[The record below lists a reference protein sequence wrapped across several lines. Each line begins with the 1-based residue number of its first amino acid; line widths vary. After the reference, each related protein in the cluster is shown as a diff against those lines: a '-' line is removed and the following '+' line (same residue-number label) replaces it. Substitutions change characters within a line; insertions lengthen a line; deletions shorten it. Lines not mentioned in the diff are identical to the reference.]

1 MSVKVTE
8 EMYQRDRAQR
18 AGYIGSDV
26 SRKPGWLNAMAS
38 EQRGGERKSVN
49 SQCQMAARHA
59 NSVAL
64 VDELSLRRDR
74 RHPCAAQHARRVLSL
89 GLLLDPNPPS
99 SRCGVLNA
107 AYSSTILS
115 ATTGT

>member
-8 EMYQRDRAQR
+8 EMYRRDRAR
-18 AGYIGSDV
+18 KAGYIGSDV

-64 VDELSLRRDR
+64 VDELSLEEIDII
-74 RHPCAAQHARRVLSL
+74 HVQPNT
-89 GLLLDPNPPS
+89 LDEFYRWVS
-99 SRCGVLNA
+99 
-107 AYSSTILS
+107 Y
-115 ATTGT
+115 